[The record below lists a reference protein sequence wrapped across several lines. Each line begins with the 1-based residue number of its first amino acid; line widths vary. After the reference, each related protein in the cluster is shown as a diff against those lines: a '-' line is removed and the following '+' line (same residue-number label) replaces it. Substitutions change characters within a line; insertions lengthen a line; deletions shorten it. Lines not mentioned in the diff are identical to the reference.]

1 MLEDLEQIADYIIVL
16 HKGKILLN
24 ETKDELLEKYVLVKG
39 VETELSSG
47 LRDKLI
53 GFSGQEY
60 GFTALMKSDD
70 AAYLPNGFVVERPS
84 IDQIMI
90 HLIKGQQ

>member
-1 MLEDLEQIADYIIVL
+1 M
-16 HKGKILLN
+16 
-24 ETKDELLEKYVLVKG
+24 
-39 VETELSSG
+39 ETELSSE

-53 GFSGQEY
+53 GFSAQEY

-70 AAYLPNGFVVERPS
+70 AVYLPNGFVVERPS